1 MSVLLQYCY
10 IGPIRCQ
17 YFTLC
22 TLDQSQ
28 LVPHRVDLGAPGVGA
43 DPVELPRRALAD
55 SRAQQLPAQ
64 GASIVSDLAEAGAIQ
79 ELCLWLSSYIYSL
92 LPCFVFIHEEND
104 SLKQ

>member
-1 MSVLLQYCY
+1 MDQLEVSIVIEDQSDVS
-10 IGPIRCQ
+10 IG
-17 YFTLC
+17 TLH
-22 TLDQSQ
+22 QSQ

-79 ELCLWLSSYIYSL
+79 QELCLWLSSLYL
-92 LPCFVFIHEEND
+92 QFITLFCLHPRRE
-104 SLKQ
+104 

>member
-10 IGPIRCQ
+10 SGPIRCQ

-22 TLDQSQ
+22 TLHQSQ
-28 LVPHRVDLGAPGVGA
+28 LFPHRVDLGAPGVGA

-64 GASIVSDLAEAGAIQ
+64 GASIVSDLAEAGAIRQ
-79 ELCLWLSSYIYSL
+79 ELGLWLSSLYSL

>member
-1 MSVLLQYCY
+1 M
-10 IGPIRCQ
+10 
-17 YFTLC
+17 
-22 TLDQSQ
+22 
-28 LVPHRVDLGAPGVGA
+28 DLGAPGVGA

-55 SRAQQLPAQ
+55 RRAQQLPAQ

-79 ELCLWLSSYIYSL
+79 ELCLWLSSCRVYIYSL